1 VNKMAAPKSNAKV
14 GRPSLY
20 SEDVLEMA
28 KDYLG
33 CFMGDSSSI
42 KLVPAQVIPTAVGL
56 CAYINIGTSTIDV
69 WSKDEKKPEF
79 RAVLDRIKQIQ
90 HVIALNGG
98 MTGVYSAPIVKLLLT
113 KHGYSDKSEQDIKSS
128 DGSMTPTR
136 KIEDFY
142 KDDE

>member
-1 VNKMAAPKSNAKV
+1 MTKEKV

-20 SEDVLEMA
+20 SDEILQMS

-33 CFMGDSSSI
+33 CFMGEGSDI
-42 KLVPAQVIPTAVGL
+42 NLVPPQVIPTAVGL

-69 WSKDEKKPEF
+69 WSKDEEKLEF

-113 KHGYSDKSEQDIKSS
+113 KHGYHDKSEQDIKSS
-128 DGSMTPTR
+128 DGSMTPAR
-136 KIEDFY
+136 NIEDFY

>member
-1 VNKMAAPKSNAKV
+1 MAASKV

-20 SEDVLEMA
+20 SDEILRMA
-28 KDYLG
+28 KDYLS
-33 CFMGDSSSI
+33 CFMGEGSDI
-42 KLVPAQVIPTAVGL
+42 KLFPAQVIPTAVGL
-56 CAYINIGTSTIDV
+56 CAYINIGTSTINV
-69 WSKDEKKPEF
+69 WDKDEEKLEF

-128 DGSMTPTR
+128 DGSMTPSR
-136 KIEDFY
+136 SIEDFY

>member
-1 VNKMAAPKSNAKV
+1 MEASKV

-20 SEDVLEMA
+20 SDEILRMA
-28 KDYLG
+28 KDYLS
-33 CFMGDSSSI
+33 CFMGEGSDI
-42 KLVPAQVIPTAVGL
+42 KLCPPQVIPTAVGL
-56 CAYINIGTSTIDV
+56 CAYINIGTSTINV
-69 WSKDEKKPEF
+69 WDKDEEKLEF

-98 MTGVYSAPIVKLLLT
+98 ITGVYSAPIVKLLLT

-128 DGSMTPTR
+128 DGSMTPAR
-136 KIEDFY
+136 NIEDFY